1 MVGEAI
7 INATAF
13 VGGRYLAKYFTGDH
27 NKADE
32 DKKQHDL
39 VVEKYQVPYKKYQ
52 ASWLDRHKW
61 QNGDHNKAD
70 EDKKQHDLVVEKYQV
85 PYKKYQASWL
95 DCHKW
100 QNQRAVELLWDI
112 SGDLILT
119 LNLLILFIKQIVF
132 SFVMTNSGEGRK
144 TISMHWQL
152 VILKAGTKML
162 TLWLHTILLKLVKL
176 FS

>member
-52 ASWLDRHKW
+52 ASWLDCHKW

-100 QNQRAVELLWDI
+100 QNQRAVELKFCRYHL
-112 SGDLILT
+112 
-119 LNLLILFIKQIVF
+119 
-132 SFVMTNSGEGRK
+132 SFEA
-144 TISMHWQL
+144 L
-152 VILKAGTKML
+152 
-162 TLWLHTILLKLVKL
+162 
-176 FS
+176 